1 MIKLGL
7 KFSKQTIIRLI
18 FKKDISFYLS
28 TSTYSLSENGKEKII
43 RTHDILTKVGFSP
56 QKKKTKVG

>member
-1 MIKLGL
+1 MSHFK
-7 KFSKQTIIRLI
+7 
-18 FKKDISFYLS
+18 KKDISFYLS

-56 QKKKTKVG
+56 QKKKKLK